1 MRKGLFASTLLAT
14 VGMLFGAVVG
24 CTPKAVVYTCSIN
37 NKTEL
42 EAEWLSD
49 APGRAMALTIT
60 KNGEEQN
67 ALEAISDGDLTFTTS
82 DEAVAIV
89 VGKNITPVG
98 EGSATITAS
107 YFGAVDSVTVTIT
120 KADTHG
126 KSIDDPLT
134 VAEAIAI
141 CKETGTTSTTIE
153 YFVAGQVSAVTA
165 EYDDAYGNISFK
177 IVDAVGDTE
186 SVTCYRVKPGEG
198 IDPTIIGPKSQ
209 VIVSGTLV
217 NYNGNTPEINA
228 GGTIHRATAGEK
240 GQVIEATVAE
250 ALQAAILLPDNESS
264 LDTYVVTGYVIAF
277 SGTDFYL
284 ADEKGAR
291 DATQDDFLVYG
302 WKTPAGEEEITLN
315 AKVKVTATLKHY
327 VSTSTAGKY
336 AYETNKPTS
345 VEILESGDEAIVHEV
360 TYAEAETVF
369 AGLADNETTTDKY
382 AVTGY
387 VISKGTWSDSFNN
400 GDFVIGASIEATAG
414 IKVFRW
420 AGAKADFEAL
430 EVGERVKV
438 TGKLQKYVKDGV
450 TTPEIIGSTEVES
463 LGIDLTA
470 ITLSETSKTVAVGA
484 DPFTLTATPVPAKAS
499 LEGLVWAS
507 SNTGVATV
515 STSGLVTI
523 VGAGTTNI
531 TATVGTIVATC
542 AVTVAEG
549 ETHATAVELNHE
561 TLTLVLGGEG
571 ATLTYTTTPAE
582 VTDTVAWSSDHE
594 DIATVAD
601 GVVTAVAV
609 GTANITVTVGSVS
622 ATCAVTVNAKHGTT
636 EADPLSAQEAYD
648 LASTDKTT
656 EFYIEGV
663 VIAEDDI
670 NATYKNVTVTLDTG
684 DADKVFKIF
693 QLPLGD
699 DFDTLKGNFA
709 LGTKVLVKSVLTKYN
724 TTAET
729 PKGKGEF
736 VSADV
741 SEFRLV
747 KLSGASSVA
756 VDANITLTA
765 TAYPVA
771 HGTGTFTW
779 ESADTSIATV
789 ADGVVTGVAAGTTT
803 ITATETNGLS
813 ATLEVTVTSGVV
825 KTPYVLDGTQAGK
838 GNAYANFGTATQ
850 NEITWK
856 IQGNLEMNPWRI
868 GGKSIT
874 NTNRS
879 MYNQNALSGD
889 YDKIEIEFGTASGIT
904 VNSINVGVYSTAE
917 KAAAGGEGDVGNYT
931 PTFVASST
939 VTVTKTPGENWAGC
953 FYNIT
958 LNVTVGGSSNKFV
971 QLISVTF
978 AYNA

>member
-153 YFVAGQVSAVTA
+153 YFVAGQVSAVTG
-165 EYDDAYGNISFK
+165 EYDDAYGNMSFK

-250 ALQAAILLPDNESS
+250 ALQATILLPDNESS
-264 LDTYVVTGYVIAF
+264 LDTYVITGYVIAF

-360 TYAEAETVF
+360 TYAEAEAVF

-400 GDFVIGASIEATAG
+400 ADFVIGASIEATTG

-450 TTPEIIGSTEVES
+450 TTPELIGSTEVES

-507 SNTGVATV
+507 SNTDAATV

-523 VGAGTTNI
+523 VGVGTTNI

-542 AVTVAEG
+542 EVTVTEG

-622 ATCAVTVNAKHGTT
+622 ATCAVTVNPKHGTT

-648 LASTDKTT
+648 LASTDKNT

-663 VIAEDDI
+663 VSQVVY
-670 NATYKNVTVTLDTG
+670 TYSEEHPTVTGWL
-684 DADKVFKIF
+684 ADENGENLFEYYSVSATQAQSDQIAV
-693 QLPLGD
+693 
-699 DFDTLKGNFA
+699 GNI
-709 LGTKVLVKSVLTKYN
+709 LMVKAKLTVYN
-724 TTAET
+724 STHET
-729 PKGKGEF
+729 NKGEF
-736 VSADV
+736 VKV
-741 SEFRLV
+741 TVPTEPTLV
-747 KLSGASSVA
+747 KISGGVE
-756 VDANITLTA
+756 VVLGDTLTLTG
-765 TAYPVA
+765 TAYPTSLGAAVS
-771 HGTGTFTW
+771 W
-779 ESADTSIATV
+779 SSSDESIATV
-789 ADGVVTGVAAGTTT
+789 TGGVVTPVAEGTVT
-803 ITATETNGLS
+803 ITATAGSVS
-813 ATLEVTVTSGVV
+813 ATKEITVTPAGAVWHDATMVKGNTNSYDDCTINGERSIKMGKSNNSGNMTITVPAGTTKLRFYAVAWNGKGGSSYPVSLTGATATPSSFNPVANSNIAGQGKAFTIENVEDYFVTVE
-825 KTPYVLDGTQAGK
+825 L
-838 GNAYANFGTATQ
+838 
-850 NEITWK
+850 
-856 IQGNLEMNPWRI
+856 
-868 GGKSIT
+868 
-874 NTNRS
+874 
-879 MYNQNALSGD
+879 
-889 YDKIEIEFGTASGIT
+889 SGIT
-904 VNSINVGVYSTAE
+904 DETTITFTSTERVLVWGAQ
-917 KAAAGGEGDVGNYT
+917 Y
-931 PTFVASST
+931 
-939 VTVTKTPGENWAGC
+939 
-953 FYNIT
+953 
-958 LNVTVGGSSNKFV
+958 
-971 QLISVTF
+971 Q
-978 AYNA
+978 